1 MLSALD
7 AAVAKKGFSII
18 FLSRLSPVFP
28 FAMTSFMFG
37 VCAVSILDYTVAT
50 ALGLLPGIIMYCWIG
65 IRFVAATIVRV
76 IA

>member
-1 MLSALD
+1 MLSALG

-37 VCAVSILDYTVAT
+37 VCPVSIRDYTLAT
-50 ALGLLPGIIMYCWIG
+50 ALGLIPGVVMYCWMG
-65 IRFVAATIVRV
+65 VR
-76 IA
+76 